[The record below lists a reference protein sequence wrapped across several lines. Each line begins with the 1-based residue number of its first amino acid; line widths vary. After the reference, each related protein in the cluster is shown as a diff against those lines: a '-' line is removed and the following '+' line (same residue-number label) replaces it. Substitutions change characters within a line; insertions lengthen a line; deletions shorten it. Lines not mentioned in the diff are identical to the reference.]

1 MYNQKATFVKP
12 ATQHRVYYPA
22 LDGLRGF
29 AILLVLFSHNF
40 SFITF
45 SKLFDTGVDLF
56 FVLSGFLI
64 TDILLKTKKNK
75 KFLQTFYI
83 RRILRIFP
91 IYYLTLVAF
100 LVLAP
105 HFAQLKEQY
114 SYYQNN
120 QIFLW
125 FYLQN
130 WLPIIHPPPFYHTQI
145 FGHFWSLSIEEHF
158 YIVWPFLIL
167 AYKKSKALI
176 NICLLITSGCIVFRF
191 ATWLYFG
198 NSDLNY
204 RLQFNT
210 RMDGLSIGSLIAI
223 WKFNKENIKTKI
235 LKFGTVLISFHLIAA
250 IISKIIFTHI
260 PHFSFLGYTSISVL
274 FGILIVFAI
283 ERKNIVI
290 KKIFEFTPLR
300 YIGKISYGLYI
311 YHVPVLVVFKIYFT
325 SYVLKLYLS
334 PLLTNIVIA
343 FSTVLIAILISLISF
358 NFFEKKILLLK
369 EKIAPQGFSS
379 PQLNK
384 R

>member
-29 AILLVLFSHNF
+29 SILLVLFSHNF

-91 IYYLTLVAF
+91 IYYLSLVAF

-191 ATWLYFG
+191 AT
-198 NSDLNY
+198 
-204 RLQFNT
+204 
-210 RMDGLSIGSLIAI
+210 
-223 WKFNKENIKTKI
+223 
-235 LKFGTVLISFHLIAA
+235 
-250 IISKIIFTHI
+250 
-260 PHFSFLGYTSISVL
+260 
-274 FGILIVFAI
+274 
-283 ERKNIVI
+283 
-290 KKIFEFTPLR
+290 
-300 YIGKISYGLYI
+300 
-311 YHVPVLVVFKIYFT
+311 
-325 SYVLKLYLS
+325 
-334 PLLTNIVIA
+334 
-343 FSTVLIAILISLISF
+343 
-358 NFFEKKILLLK
+358 
-369 EKIAPQGFSS
+369 
-379 PQLNK
+379 
-384 R
+384 